1 MSRRRAK
8 KQALWTSAAARR
20 LRSLAGNPPT
30 IEESVRIIAK
40 RLLDRVACPP
50 TDLDAIGALLHITGF
65 YPEELPIS
73 GELRRDT
80 HGLKIVYS
88 SYLSAPRRR
97 FTIAHEIA
105 HAIFESSGPRCPRV
119 GKELERLCDMLAT
132 EILMPYEVFLQL
144 VGTRISVQKLFE
156 LASVFKT
163 SLSAS
168 AIRVAELRGISTFEA
183 EDESISWSYGIVK
196 KGLISGKPSDLR
208 RAIEASFTVESGDT
222 VMFMHNKVWTGEWK
236 LAWTRIGKGRRALF
250 LLEPIRAGLQEHL
263 SVNMR

>member
-1 MSRRRAK
+1 MVSRRRAK

-20 LRSLAGNPPT
+20 LLGLAGNPPT

-40 RLLDRVACPP
+40 RLLDSVECPP
-50 TDLDAIGALLHITGF
+50 TDLDAVGALLHITGF

-105 HAIFESSGPRCPRV
+105 HAIFESSGPGCPRV

-132 EILMPYEVFLQL
+132 EMLMPSDVFLQW
-144 VGTRISVQKLFE
+144 VGTKISVQKLFE
-156 LASVFKT
+156 RAAVFKT
-163 SLSAS
+163 SLSAT
-168 AIRVAELRGISTFEA
+168 AIRLAELCGISTFEA
-183 EDESISWSYGIVK
+183 EEESILWSYGVVK
-196 KGLISGKPSDLR
+196 KRPDYGK
-208 RAIEASFTVESGDT
+208 V
-222 VMFMHNKVWTGEWK
+222 
-236 LAWTRIGKGRRALF
+236 
-250 LLEPIRAGLQEHL
+250 Q
-263 SVNMR
+263 